1 MRARCRAAAL
11 ALLLA
16 LAGCAAVPPAV
27 APGVEPASAE
37 AAGVV
42 GGQALLAGRAPEAP
56 IEARIL
62 ALDPGQVSDSDVRT
76 LLAAGPTPRIVLL
89 HGGIYPVHLVM
100 ESFARFLV
108 GMGYPK
114 SRLEH
119 PGDGRRSHSPYEPSP
134 QIAGLIAWYYEHEA
148 LMPMLIGHS
157 QGGIQLVKV
166 LYDLDG
172 DDGGIHVWNPLTGA
186 AEPRERIVD
195 PYTGALRPVVGL
207 KVGYASV
214 VGAGG
219 AALLLPNQWSMA
231 RRLRA
236 IPDSVTDFDG
246 YTVGLDL
253 IAWDLPGAAN
263 DYRARGTAR
272 VRNVELPVDYSHVF
286 VPQTAHLARDPAMR
300 AWLNAYRPG
309 QAAAPPP
316 AGPSAENSLWAAEV
330 WYQIKKHWVIEA
342 QKLLR
347 ARQQL
352 RQAQAAPPH
361 ALRAPDAPDEAD
373 AADAADAPHAPP
385 APHALRP
392 EPLRQP

>member
-1 MRARCRAAAL
+1 MTRLLRAAAAALLL
-11 ALLLA
+11 ALALA
-16 LAGCAAVPPAV
+16 LAGCAAVTPADPAAAQAAGPTGAQALFAGP
-27 APGVEPASAE
+27 APGAQV
-37 AAGVV
+37 
-42 GGQALLAGRAPEAP
+42 
-56 IEARIL
+56 EARIL
-62 ALDPGQVSDSDVRT
+62 ALDPGQVSDRDVRT
-76 LLAAGPTPRIVLL
+76 LLAAGPAPRIVLL

-114 SRLEH
+114 SQLEH

-134 QIAGLIAWYYEHEA
+134 QIAGLVAWYYEHEA

-172 DDGGIHVWNPLTGA
+172 DDGAIRVWNPLTDA
-186 AEPRERIVD
+186 PEARDAIVD
-195 PYTGALRPVVGL
+195 PYTGVLRPVVGL

-236 IPDSVTDFDG
+236 IPDSVADFDG

-263 DYRARGTAR
+263 DYRPRGTAH

-300 AWLNAYRPG
+300 EWLNAYRPG

-316 AGPSAENSLWAAEV
+316 AEPSGENRLWAAEV

-347 ARQQL
+347 ARQQR
-352 RQAQAAPPH
+352 RQAQAAAPH
-361 ALRAPDAPDEAD
+361 APHAPDEPDAPDAPDAPDEAD
-373 AADAADAPHAPP
+373 EADAPHAS
-385 APHALRP
+385 RP